1 MMGKLLDETT
11 CDGRTFTK
19 GSLFVVTAY
28 TYEECEDDEEVI
40 TALVN
45 DQAVE
50 NVHQLWS
57 PEINTFSSRRQ
68 RITQSANTGRQYFEN
83 GAWQAWLFG

>member
-1 MMGKLLDETT
+1 MGKLSDET
-11 CDGRTFTK
+11 CDEHILMN

-45 DQAVE
+45 EQAVE

-68 RITQSANTGRQYFEN
+68 RITQSADAGRQYFEN